1 MAKSGKKA
9 KADLWTDGLDKAEV
23 EQALEDATVD
33 SNGED
38 ERHSGLLTAIQDE
51 LQFPFQVQVL
61 GETVTVVDMEWPE
74 KDEFGLD
81 LVVERTGQ
89 RHRIERGR
97 PICYHPFPE
106 DISIWRPIWTGRVAC
121 SSDARTTPFT
131 SSDRMQAS
139 ADRYCPPDL

>member
-51 LQFPFQVQVL
+51 LEFPFQVQVL

-81 LVVERTGQ
+81 LVVERAGQ
-89 RHRIERGR
+89 RHRIEARSANLL
-97 PICYHPFPE
+97 PPFPRGHFYLAAYL
-106 DISIWRPIWTGRVAC
+106 DWKSR
-121 SSDARTTPFT
+121 
-131 SSDRMQAS
+131 
-139 ADRYCPPDL
+139 L